1 MKYRFSSDWRIG
13 TTAAFQRVYSERQR
27 LSGLYYLLCYLDN
40 NIEHSRLGVVVSR
53 RSVKKAVIRNRV
65 RRIAKEVFRRYRNQ
79 LASFDLIFI
88 AKARASE
95 ASNQELCKCINRLL
109 EQLVK

>member
-1 MKYRFSSDWRIG
+1 MEYHFSSDWRIR
-13 TTAAFQRVYSERQR
+13 TTAVFQYVYSKRQR
-27 LSGLYYLLCYLDN
+27 LSGRYYLLYYLDN
-40 NIEHSRLGVVVSR
+40 NIGHSRLGVVASK

-65 RRIAKEVFRRYRNQ
+65 RRMVKEVFRRKKNR
-79 LASFDLIFI
+79 LPSFDLIFI

-95 ASNQELCKCINRLL
+95 ANSRELYKCINRLL